1 MTRRCGVWRT
11 TWRIWVIRCTRT
23 WWHLHRGAVYSASP
37 IAVLIVCFCMRV
49 PVCVRVL
56 LLHRYEHIR
65 NSLRYGNEKLRLAGS
80 AGRDPKLDL
89 LHFGGV
95 LADGTV
101 LHGLDPRMVSFER
114 HVSSIIHRFS
124 RTPREAP
131 LGANYSAIMGDEDL
145 GDIQVAM
152 GGEFNFLLEASIDEY
167 RAQAAD
173 KMDSVSSFGKLLEAI
188 AEVMVAHHESD
199 CVWQTLSPIS
209 ATRWWS
215 SCCTCLC

>member
-1 MTRRCGVWRT
+1 MG
-11 TWRIWVIRCTRT
+11 
-23 WWHLHRGAVYSASP
+23 
-37 IAVLIVCFCMRV
+37 
-49 PVCVRVL
+49 
-56 LLHRYEHIR
+56 IR

-101 LHGLDPRMVSFER
+101 VHGLDPRMVSFER

-145 GDIQVAM
+145 GDIQAAM

-173 KMDSVSSFGKLLEAI
+173 KMDSVSSFDII
-188 AEVMVAHHESD
+188 ANIGNAVVVIMLYMFVLKPLM
-199 CVWQTLSPIS
+199 LSLRNT
-209 ATRWWS
+209 ARRTEYLG
-215 SCCTCLC
+215 CCCCCCWCCWCCCCWA